1 MILNPCVFIFKM
13 IKQYVNFNQS
23 EKAENLQKLFEQSQN
38 KKTNGYTYY
47 GIQKYIKPHLIYS

>member
-23 EKAENLQKLFEQSQN
+23 ENAENLQKLFITLSN
-38 KKTNGYTYY
+38 ICLKSLKN
-47 GIQKYIKPHLIYS
+47 